1 MQAARQAGLTVRA
14 LKADTRQAEH
24 GQFRRTV
31 RMEAGQMYLPDGAP
45 WLGEYEHELLS
56 FPRGSHDDMVDVTS
70 YAAVEVQ
77 RFGPAAEPDSLTE
90 LREYA
95 ETELAAE
102 FFNRAENPVFWTGD
116 DEEE

>member
-1 MQAARQAGLTVRA
+1 
-14 LKADTRQAEH
+14 
-24 GQFRRTV
+24 
-31 RMEAGQMYLPDGAP
+31 
-45 WLGEYEHELLS
+45 
-56 FPRGSHDDMVDVTS
+56 MVDVTS